1 MIDFIAGQQ
10 QRGEE
15 HPDQHLFGPAEREAD
30 GRRRDEFENG
40 VDGQTGDGR
49 AEIALPFRFLEKRL
63 QISGR

>member
-15 HPDQHLFGPAEREAD
+15 HPDQHLFGPAA
-30 GRRRDEFENG
+30 G
-40 VDGQTGDGR
+40 VMNLRTALTVR
-49 AEIALPFRFLEKRL
+49 LVTVVLRIALPFRFLEKRL